1 MFVSIISFHLFAL
14 QSNGFRFTF
23 HCPNESFY
31 NRNLMAC
38 EQNATQLY
46 QCKMRS
52 LGSIQST
59 MATVTTINVPDNLIP
74 PEAEPLT
81 LSGVTAA
88 GLEDIGHYTATTP
101 VSDHHHGSDH
111 GNDDRLSTNSSSP
124 TDDWP
129 QWASVSTEPE
139 PSQQLQQHQHERPPR
154 VSTTAKMI
162 FGAGGNNLST
172 TTLIP
177 PSLFMEPTLSN
188 IVVEE
193 NPPNLNHI
201 FAVAYNN
208 NNNNN
213 GRNTM
218 VTPNIEQ
225 STATIDTTTIGNAKL
240 AILQI
245 PRNQIFKE
253 SKSNGKT
260 TTTTTTSTPT
270 TSTTTTTTTTTIS
283 TINKQSSMKGN
294 LSRQMEQLSPK
305 TVRWEPMRVN
315 TQKANNVDH
324 LLKDLDMSNFE
335 LKGIQ
340 SYSNIM
346 NQVSKQTP
354 KKSKHQISKS
364 NDLTPNNGK
373 LSLSIHKFFKEGLSG
388 QHLKNM
394 PKLIRG
400 LNSNRDLDTRSSS
413 LSSSSSSLPHKNDM
427 SIDIPPP
434 PPPPPLPPP
443 SSPSSE
449 PELSMYSIPVLVPLN
464 LSRDDYRRRMS
475 SSILKPIII
484 PLKEKGKLIPAYVLQ
499 FPSKWNKSRRK
510 RSALNGKRLLSLSIK
525 PNLLYHV
532 IPSLLKSVYIK
543 PVYGKSKIAMA
554 RPKIPKHLGLLMA
567 SQNVL
572 PMYLP
577 NPNHPLPLVPGQP
590 NQMPGQKGNPQFGN
604 MYADLADFAPFI
616 PPYYFVDQG
625 KPANV
630 QHRPQSALKKFF
642 KRPPLRSKI
651 PNGSNTANGTNTS
664 NTNKSLSSSSSSGL
678 MAVGSS
684 PNVAKI
690 PTIAS
695 PYMFGNLGPTQLPQL
710 MGAAYSPSTF
720 GHAYYSPLLF
730 LDNTFVGADASR
742 FKPLIKKMK
751 QKQKAKQNAF
761 NVKAEAASTPN
772 ITMPANIYVPDD
784 ILEDYSQNDQQLTSN
799 QTDNK
804 NENSMMNEK
813 VTNDL
818 DESLHSEESNPMES
832 LFGRQ
837 EPDSNNR
844 KQLIK
849 DRIDEEE
856 NRSGLSPQ
864 AQINANF
871 FNGTAP
877 RSTKPKTKLKPN
889 SNRVKD
895 ILRTRS
901 KVTKSISSE
910 QFKAN
915 SNNPFNS
922 ESNRSNNTNA
932 YQNNDDIDYV
942 DEMEPASSSSS
953 SISLDTFLRHLRA
966 NPDGDHSQ

>member
-1 MFVSIISFHLFAL
+1 IENRRNETTHHDQLQLDGVEHRNNVLPQIKFSCKNREESYYPDAEFCDIFHYCKILISQIMFVSITSFHLFAL

-81 LSGVTAA
+81 LSGVTAS

-101 VSDHHHGSDH
+101 VSDNHHGFDH

-213 GRNTM
+213 NGQNTM

-253 SKSNGKT
+253 SKSNGQT

-315 TQKANNVDH
+315 TQKANNVDQ

-346 NQVSKQTP
+346 NQISKQTP

-373 LSLSIHKFFKEGLSG
+373 LSLSIH
-388 QHLKNM
+388 N
-394 PKLIRG
+394 
-400 LNSNRDLDTRSSS
+400 
-413 LSSSSSSLPHKNDM
+413 
-427 SIDIPPP
+427 
-434 PPPPPLPPP
+434 
-443 SSPSSE
+443 
-449 PELSMYSIPVLVPLN
+449 
-464 LSRDDYRRRMS
+464 
-475 SSILKPIII
+475 
-484 PLKEKGKLIPAYVLQ
+484 
-499 FPSKWNKSRRK
+499 
-510 RSALNGKRLLSLSIK
+510 LSIK

-901 KVTKSISSE
+901 K
-910 QFKAN
+910 
-915 SNNPFNS
+915 
-922 ESNRSNNTNA
+922 
-932 YQNNDDIDYV
+932 
-942 DEMEPASSSSS
+942 
-953 SISLDTFLRHLRA
+953 
-966 NPDGDHSQ
+966 

>member
-1 MFVSIISFHLFAL
+1 
-14 QSNGFRFTF
+14 
-23 HCPNESFY
+23 
-31 NRNLMAC
+31 
-38 EQNATQLY
+38 
-46 QCKMRS
+46 
-52 LGSIQST
+52 

-101 VSDHHHGSDH
+101 VSDNHHGSDH

-139 PSQQLQQHQHERPPR
+139 PSQQLQQLQQHQHERPPR
-154 VSTTAKMI
+154 VSTTAKMV

-213 GRNTM
+213 GQNTM

-253 SKSNGKT
+253 S
-260 TTTTTTSTPT
+260 
-270 TSTTTTTTTTTIS
+270 
-283 TINKQSSMKGN
+283 
-294 LSRQMEQLSPK
+294 
-305 TVRWEPMRVN
+305 
-315 TQKANNVDH
+315 
-324 LLKDLDMSNFE
+324 
-335 LKGIQ
+335 
-340 SYSNIM
+340 
-346 NQVSKQTP
+346 
-354 KKSKHQISKS
+354 
-364 NDLTPNNGK
+364 
-373 LSLSIHKFFKEGLSG
+373 
-388 QHLKNM
+388 
-394 PKLIRG
+394 
-400 LNSNRDLDTRSSS
+400 
-413 LSSSSSSLPHKNDM
+413 
-427 SIDIPPP
+427 
-434 PPPPPLPPP
+434 
-443 SSPSSE
+443 
-449 PELSMYSIPVLVPLN
+449 
-464 LSRDDYRRRMS
+464 
-475 SSILKPIII
+475 
-484 PLKEKGKLIPAYVLQ
+484 
-499 FPSKWNKSRRK
+499 
-510 RSALNGKRLLSLSIK
+510 
-525 PNLLYHV
+525 
-532 IPSLLKSVYIK
+532 
-543 PVYGKSKIAMA
+543 
-554 RPKIPKHLGLLMA
+554 LLMA